1 MPVVSPLPE
10 LLENRQPVIVTAH
23 SSPSIR
29 QDRSR
34 SASTAW
40 TISGKRLAQSWPL
53 RVSRRTPAALRH
65 VARERIATTGQRSHP
80 AVKRLGNPNGAR
92 ALRGKQVG
100 NKEALAVIKAHA
112 QERAQDLRAIIADVK
127 AAGITS
133 VRE

>member
-40 TISGKRLAQSWPL
+40 RTGGRGLAQWGPW
-53 RVSRRTPAALRH
+53 RVGGRTPAALRH
-65 VARERIATTGQRSHP
+65 VARARCGPTARRSHP

-100 NKEALAVIKAHA
+100 NKEAVAVIKAHA
-112 QERAQDLRAIIADVK
+112 QE
-127 AAGITS
+127 
-133 VRE
+133 